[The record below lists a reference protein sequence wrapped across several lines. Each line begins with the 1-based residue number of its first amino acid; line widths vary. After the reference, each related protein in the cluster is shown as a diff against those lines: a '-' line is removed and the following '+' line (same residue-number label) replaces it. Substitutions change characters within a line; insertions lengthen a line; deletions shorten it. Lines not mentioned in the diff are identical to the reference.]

1 MNTIEMAMNTEMTK
15 NTSTNRDDKYPVS
28 IPTDYNDRTKR
39 TDLTSPTLT
48 LHTTPSG
55 RSRIGYWR
63 LRKGA
68 VS

>member
-1 MNTIEMAMNTEMTK
+1 MNTETTK
-15 NTSTNRDDKYPVS
+15 NTNRDDKYPVS

-55 RSRIGYWR
+55 R
-63 LRKGA
+63 
-68 VS
+68 